1 MTPDKRA
8 SGAGFQV
15 LLKGAC
21 ARDLR
26 EHCRRDQLP
35 WSVKGGRAGSA
46 GVVGCEPL
54 PQVARHADIEAP
66 ILFGLQDVNEP
77 AGRRH
82 APRMR
87 NVRAAEIYWNSV
99 SANRPE
105 RRNCRAVSGGV
116 SRFWLGRFEQDGPS
130 LLRATGG
137 QPPRER
143 FAGLPAEARSAS
155 RTARLCRGLRA
166 ASA

>member
-87 NVRAAEIYWNSV
+87 NVRAEEIYWNSV

-116 SRFWLGRFEQDGPS
+116 SRFWRAGRSAFAKATADSLREQRERRLAS
-130 LLRATGG
+130 LKASSSNHLAACRATVILT
-137 QPPRER
+137 P
-143 FAGLPAEARSAS
+143 S
-155 RTARLCRGLRA
+155 RH
-166 ASA
+166 